1 MTIHGVEINDN
12 MDIKDIIILFN
23 TLVVAS
29 ESIHSELEENFGN
42 YRGISNTSV
51 ESLVKY
57 KELLQSI
64 TAIQVKTQKA
74 FEQAANM
81 DEALLKKVTYLQS
94 KIQEEN
100 KQTYL
105 KIKKSL
111 LDIEPFTQNVID
123 KAVKNVFVDTSK
135 IEASIEKRLES
146 FDVSDINDTIAFIDE
161 KSQALR
167 SINKTFYANIGHLSQ
182 ANEKLNTHT
191 QELEDTV
198 SSVNEAVKSFKGINK
213 SVSMA
218 MSAALLFV
226 GLVLGFGVATFFK
239 IEAVSGY
246 YFSAY
251 DEKQKNSE
259 ETQLF
264 LEERISEL
272 EELPEFLAKHG
283 ITVRHD
289 VYSTKDENAVKVP
302 FIAFKLNQMY
312 SQEPNTFTRK
322 GEQFIGF
329 KKP

>member
-74 FEQAANM
+74 FEQTANM
-81 DEALLKKVTYLQS
+81 DESLIKKVTYLQD

-100 KQTYL
+100 KQTYI
-105 KIKKSL
+105 KIRDAL
-111 LDIEPFTQNVID
+111 VQVEPFTQNAIN

-135 IEASIEKRLES
+135 IESSIERKLES
-146 FDVSDINDTIAFIDE
+146 FDVSDINNTIAFIDE
-161 KSQALR
+161 RSQALH
-167 SINKTFYANIGHLSQ
+167 SINKTFYTNIEHLSR
-182 ANEKLNTHT
+182 ANENLNTHT
-191 QELEDTV
+191 QALKDTV
-198 SSVNEAVKSFKGINK
+198 SSVNDAVKSFKGINK
-213 SVSMA
+213 SVSIA

-251 DEKQKNSE
+251 DEKQALME
-259 ETQLF
+259 EDQAILQ
-264 LEERISEL
+264 ERVSSMEK
-272 EELPEFLAKHG
+272 LPEFLAKHNIRIDYG
-283 ITVRHD
+283 IYGNDPKKIPYLLFQKEQT
-289 VYSTKDENAVKVP
+289 YSEETP
-302 FIAFKLNQMY
+302 Y
-312 SQEPNTFTRK
+312 TFERK
-322 GEQFIGF
+322 GEKFIGF
-329 KKP
+329 R